1 MSPPTVAHSIPKLV
15 SSPYGRQDRAMPSRM
30 RRAVRAVVSAE
41 PWANQ
46 LPIHRIE
53 MMQLLDIRTKF
64 IMFATKSDA
73 K

>member
-1 MSPPTVAHSIPKLV
+1 MFPPPVARLTRKLV
-15 SSPYGRQDRAMPSRM
+15 SSLYGRQDRAMPSRM
-30 RRAVRAVVSAE
+30 RRAVWAVVSAE

-64 IMFATKSDA
+64 IMFAIKSDA

>member
-1 MSPPTVAHSIPKLV
+1 
-15 SSPYGRQDRAMPSRM
+15 MPSRM
-30 RRAVRAVVSAE
+30 RRAVWAVVSAE

-53 MMQLLDIRTKF
+53 MMQLLDIRTEF